1 MGFACAGGHDPL
13 TGDGGRGSCKGSHK
27 QDTETQ
33 KDGIGGR
40 GEREWGK
47 EGCEGRRGGGVWKK
61 DGGSEEGRRE
71 GCGMDLVKLY
81 F

>member
-1 MGFACAGGHDPL
+1 MLVDMTPSQEMVDERVCK
-13 TGDGGRGSCKGSHK
+13 GGRE

-33 KDGIGGR
+33 KEGGIGR